1 MERTRSVWKTVGSST
16 LLVLALILCAIGPA
30 PGHAEPPRQYGLADL
45 KALQDAF
52 VKLAEEV
59 RPSVVAI
66 RTYTVHNTRDPAAS
80 PIKIPDNQGSGFVI
94 DRDGYIAT
102 NHHVIEGADAISVI
116 LHTGQRYD
124 ATVRQTDRRS
134 DLAVLKIDAKGLKPV
149 RWGDQSRVQVG
160 QWTFACGNPFG
171 LANRDGHTSVTMGV
185 VSALDRDMT
194 RRLEANPQRYYYG
207 NLIETSAA
215 INPGGSG
222 GPLFNIDG
230 EVIGVVTAIETSS
243 GINEG
248 AGFAIPINENS
259 RRIIEVLKA
268 GHVVRYGFMGVSV
281 EDVPPPQSRR
291 VADTRAHA
299 GARII
304 TVSPPDGPA
313 GKAGLQPGD
322 VLIKVDDAAI
332 EDSDHLV
339 RLIQYAPVGTEV
351 EITYLRKRVKRK
363 TTVTLADRDELLGIT
378 RRE

>member
-1 MERTRSVWKTVGSST
+1 MERTQSASRTTGRSA
-16 LLVLALILCAIGPA
+16 LLLLMPILCVIVAA
-30 PGHAEPPRQYGLADL
+30 PGHAEPPRQYKLADL
-45 KALQDAF
+45 KALQDTF

-59 RPSVVAI
+59 RPTAVAI
-66 RTYTVHNTRDPAAS
+66 RTYTAYNTRDPAAD
-80 PIKIPDNQGSGFVI
+80 PIKIPYNHGSGFVI

-102 NHHVIEGADAISVI
+102 NHHVVEGADAVSVI
-116 LHTGQRYD
+116 LHTGQEYD
-124 ATVRQTDRRS
+124 AIVRQTDRRS
-134 DLAVLKIDAKGLKPV
+134 DLAVLKIEAEGLTPV
-149 RWGDQSRVQVG
+149 RWGDRSRVQVG
-160 QWTFACGNPFG
+160 QWAFACGNPFG
-171 LANRDGHTSVTMGV
+171 LANRRGRASMTMGV
-185 VSALDRDMT
+185 VSALGRDMT
-194 RRLEANPQRYYYG
+194 RRLEADPEAHYYG
-207 NLIETSAA
+207 HLIETSAA

-259 RRIIEVLKA
+259 RQIIEVLKA

-299 GARII
+299 GTRIV

-339 RLIQYAPVGTEV
+339 RLIQYAPVGTDV